1 MSAIVSSVE
10 IERPPEEVFA
20 YATDP
25 SRFGEWQR
33 GVVSG
38 SSEGAPGVGS
48 RCIMTRKIGGAERTS
63 TSEITDYDP
72 PRHWAIH
79 GIDGPVR
86 ADVDVWVDSVQPA
99 EAAEPAEAID
109 SVEVAQRSRVTI
121 ALEFHGHGLGKL
133 LGIIVTNQAR
143 KEVPESCQKLKKQ
156 LEGTAP

>member
-1 MSAIVSSVE
+1 MQRMAAIESSVE
-10 IERPPEEVFA
+10 IERKAEDVFT

-25 SRFGEWQR
+25 SRFREWQR

-38 SSEGAPGVGS
+38 SSEGTPRVGS
-48 RCIMTRKIGGAERTS
+48 KCIMTRRIGGAERTS

-86 ADVDVWVDSVQPA
+86 ADVNVWVDAV
-99 EAAEPAEAID
+99 EPG
-109 SVEVAQRSRVTI
+109 QRSRVTI

-133 LGIIVTNQAR
+133 LGLIVTNQAR
-143 KEVPESCQKLKKQ
+143 KEVPASCQKLKQQ